1 MENLGTIMS
10 ELLAD
15 LKKKDIN
22 IDWDHVKNIDMDE
35 KRKQD
40 DINITKR
47 YKAQEKRRMF
57 SSSLVS
63 DINDLKHTFDDFNTD
78 TPEQQKK
85 LSQAQNIA
93 NEIYNGS
100 TSNYLFTGKAGRGKT
115 MLAVSI
121 LNGLNSLNTDITCL
135 FVSVE
140 MLINLERQAVTD
152 KFNIEKNDVY
162 RIEKCIKKCD
172 VLVLDDLGSE
182 TSFASGK
189 EIQPATRFTQ
199 EVLFRIADYRKN
211 KANIVTTN
219 NTGEELLRM
228 YNGKIASRLL
238 TKKRENAIM
247 FDGQDMRDI

>member
-22 IDWDHVKNIDMDE
+22 VDWGNLKNIDMDE
-35 KRKQD
+35 RRKQD
-40 DINITKR
+40 EINITKR
-47 YKAQEKRRMF
+47 YKAQEKYRMF
-57 SSSLVS
+57 NSSLVS
-63 DINDLKHTFDDFNTD
+63 DIDDLKSVFDDFDTD
-78 TPEQQKK
+78 TPEQEQE
-85 LSQAQNIA
+85 LLQARNIA
-93 NEIYNGS
+93 NEIYKGN

-121 LNGLNSLNTDITCL
+121 LNGLKSLDTDITCL
-135 FVSVE
+135 FVSAE

-152 KFNIEKNDVY
+152 KFNIEKHDVY
-162 RIEKCIKKCD
+162 RIEKCIQKCD

-189 EIQPATRFTQ
+189 DIQPATRFTQ

-211 KANIVTTN
+211 KANIITTN

-238 TKKRENAIM
+238 TKKRENAIV